1 MPYKYSILIPVYN
14 VEKYLREC
22 IDSVLNQ
29 TYQNFEII
37 IIDDGST
44 DSSGDICDAYAKRDA
59 RVKVYHQNNQGLIMA
74 RRNAI
79 AHATGDIYLFLDSDD
94 YWDSDLLQII
104 DSVFSRFSCDMVI
117 FNYKRVTKN
126 AITKQNAIFG
136 DMQIF
141 DNNNKHI
148 LFEEIITSSSL
159 NNLWLKAVRSAIVDS
174 DNDYSGQKIK
184 HAEDLLQSLPLIYRA
199 KIVYIDRAL
208 YNYRMNPESITN
220 LPNVN
225 EFIDI
230 SIVREKLLEYLKL
243 LGYDTES
250 NIRLFNIFYC
260 TSMIGCISTIISS
273 KLAKTK
279 KMELLSEMH
288 KIPLIIKALN
298 NVNYGDF
305 SIKYIPAL
313 YLFKPLL

>member
-1 MPYKYSILIPVYN
+1 
-14 VEKYLREC
+14 
-22 IDSVLNQ
+22 
-29 TYQNFEII
+29 
-37 IIDDGST
+37 
-44 DSSGDICDAYAKRDA
+44 
-59 RVKVYHQNNQGLIMA
+59 
-74 RRNAI
+74 
-79 AHATGDIYLFLDSDD
+79 
-94 YWDSDLLQII
+94 
-104 DSVFSRFSCDMVI
+104 
-117 FNYKRVTKN
+117 
-126 AITKQNAIFG
+126 
-136 DMQIF
+136 
-141 DNNNKHI
+141 
-148 LFEEIITSSSL
+148 
-159 NNLWLKAVRSAIVDS
+159 LWLKAVRSAIVDS
-174 DNDYSGQKIK
+174 DNDYSGHKIK

-199 KIVYIDRAL
+199 KKIVYIDRAL

-288 KIPLIIKALN
+288 KIPLFINALN

-313 YLFKPLL
+313 YLFKNHYYNSLFFLGGIYNKLRKIKNYLCKTEGAAKT